1 MCQQNLTLSKKNI
14 MENRKKMEK
23 KEHSRFGIEP
33 SYLTSQMIGSFFASI
48 FVGLGIY
55 GVGWLIVFIILD
67 DGGTPPIVLWPI
79 IWGLIFGFALILL
92 TMTFIFEGMY
102 YRNFSYEISEKFIT
116 IRYGRL
122 TRTKTTIPFSRIQN
136 IAIHQNIRDRWLNI
150 YTVKIETAG
159 SSAAMSSSQKGV
171 VRPEGYIPAIRDP
184 KELEGMINRLVHR
197 YTQDIPKTVQDKVF
211 MDSNVAFDEF
221 IAYFIAKMREKDQLN
236 TKVKI
241 LRENTGWS
249 QEQLAEKLGVSRT
262 TVEYL
267 EAGEYVPSLTLAL
280 RISHIFNVSIED
292 IFELE

>member
-1 MCQQNLTLSKKNI
+1 MK
-14 MENRKKMEK
+14 ENENKS
-23 KEHSRFGIEP
+23 HGIES
-33 SYLTSQMIGSFFASI
+33 SYITSQMIGSFFVSLI
-48 FVGLGIY
+48 VGLGIY
-55 GVGWLIVFIILD
+55 GIGWLIVFIILD
-67 DGGTPPIVLWPI
+67 EGGTPPIFLWPL
-79 IWGLIFGFALILL
+79 IWGIIFGFTILL
-92 TMTFIFEGMY
+92 LTLTYIFEGMY

-136 IAIHQNIRDRWLNI
+136 IAVYQNIRDRWLNI
-150 YTVKIETAG
+150 FTVKIETAG
-159 SSAAMSSSQKGV
+159 SSAAVSSSQKGV
-171 VRPEGYIPAIRDP
+171 VRPEGYIPAIKDP
-184 KELEGMINRLVHR
+184 KELEKMINRLVHR
-197 YTQDIPKTVQDKVF
+197 YTQDIPKVVQDKVF

-236 TKVKI
+236 TKVKN
-241 LRENTGWS
+241 LRENLNWT
-249 QEQLAEKLGVSRT
+249 QEQLAEKIGVSRT

>member
-1 MCQQNLTLSKKNI
+1 
-14 MENRKKMEK
+14 MEK
-23 KEHSRFGIEP
+23 NESNRYGIEK
-33 SYLTSQMIGSFFASI
+33 SYITSQMIGSFFASLLI
-48 FVGLGIY
+48 GLGLY
-55 GVGWLIVFIILD
+55 GVGWLVTFIILD
-67 DGGTPPIVLWPI
+67 DGGTPPIFLWPL
-79 IWGLIFGFALILL
+79 IWGLIFGFAILILTL
-92 TMTFIFEGMY
+92 TFIFDGMY

-116 IRYGRL
+116 IWYGRL

-136 IAIHQNIRDRWLNI
+136 IAIRQNIRDRILNI

-159 SSAAMSSSQKGV
+159 SSAAVSSSQKGGV
-171 VRPEGYIPAIRDP
+171 VRPEGYIPAIKNP
-184 KELEGMINRLVHR
+184 KELENMINRLVHR

-236 TKVKI
+236 TKVQK
-241 LRENTGWS
+241 LRENTGWT
-249 QEQLAEKLGVSRT
+249 QEQLAEKIGVSRT

-280 RISHIFNVSIED
+280 RIAHIFNVSIEN